1 MTVNVV
7 AIRSSTCSP
16 ATPCTARIL
25 VRQVIYIRRKP
36 YSGVIGSASPPGRKS
51 VPRRD
56 DLPAASARRRKQSRI
71 RVHPLAAPARQAP
84 GSSGRAAAPGS
95 VTPSKDGVCAVRSPH
110 TRHLPGRLASAPRQ
124 DQTRPGPVSSRMRV
138 DGRPSPNIRVSGCP
152 GDLKCAEPSSRQ
164 KFGGFGMPTHHPTNG
179 IPRPGIA
186 RPYGFQ
192 TESRPAGNELRS
204 QCMTLRSGTALCSK
218 LQKSPD
224 QRDDK
229 TSIIRQVV
237 VCLSGCDER
246 N

>member
-71 RVHPLAAPARQAP
+71 RVHPLAAPAQQAA

-95 VTPSKDGVCAVRSPH
+95 ASPRRR
-110 TRHLPGRLASAPRQ
+110 TASALCGVRILDIYPAGWPLLRDKIERGLVQ
-124 DQTRPGPVSSRMRV
+124 FLQECGWTAALRRT
-138 DGRPSPNIRVSGCP
+138 SGCP
-152 GDLKCAEPSSRQ
+152 GGLKCAEPSSRQ
-164 KFGGFGMPTHHPTNG
+164 KFGGFGMPAHHPTNG

-229 TSIIRQVV
+229 ASITRQVV
-237 VCLSGCDER
+237 ICLSGCDER